1 MGTEIII
8 PGTPLDQIPVYDR
21 PNFDPRAQN
30 GYTQGSI
37 TSPPP
42 GSSVE
47 HYVLAGTAGAL
58 PLVPVG
64 PHNVSNVATAPHG
77 AFTSF
82 LTLLGAVFGAPPWG
96 RYTLVLQD
104 RTAVTTTDLSVC
116 LHSAAP
122 TSDIDLSKLTALA
135 GGLVVVGN
143 LQTGGIY
150 NGDTVDHSIAI
161 AAFADSETNPF
172 SWYRVGI
179 AMPAGTLLSPAD
191 VLRIRYATASFGLSG
206 GDAAVQSPDECDL
219 EYFLGT
225 PAVSLAQP
233 PAARFAMRG
242 AKLDGWQAF
251 GKIYPLDPVGGVTGP
266 RLYSLE
272 QTRDLLGT
280 DFNPSGNSYAP
291 FFVIGLWIKNESD
304 LSLPTITPS
313 YSLQIDIYRGAN
325 Q

>member
-77 AFTSF
+77 VFTSF
-82 LTLLGAVFGAPPWG
+82 LTLLGAVFGGPPWG

-122 TSDIDLSKLTALA
+122 TSDVDLSKLTALA

-172 SWYRVGI
+172 SYYPTQI
-179 AMPAGTLLSPAD
+179 TMPAGTVLSPAD
-191 VLRIRYATASFGLSG
+191 VLRIRYATAGFALTG
-206 GDAAVQSPDECDL
+206 GDAAVQSPDEADL
-219 EYFLGT
+219 EYFLGS
-225 PAVSLAQP
+225 PAVSIDDA

-242 AKLDGWQAF
+242 SKLDGWQAF
-251 GKIYPLDPVGGVTGP
+251 GKINTGITP
-266 RLYSLE
+266 KRLYSLE
-272 QTRDLLGT
+272 QSRDILGT
-280 DFNPSGNSYAP
+280 DFNPAGNSYAP
-291 FFVIGLWIKNESD
+291 VFQIGLWVKNQSE
-304 LSLPTITPS
+304 LALPTMLPS
-313 YSLQIDIYRGAN
+313 WSLQIDIYRGAN